1 MEDDTIKIQIDFSGG
16 LDLIFNG
23 KNEMI
28 LSVKKGSKL
37 GDVIKILGNQH
48 ANNKKEMFFIH
59 DKM

>member
-37 GDVIKILGNQH
+37 GDVIKILGN
-48 ANNKKEMFFIH
+48 
-59 DKM
+59 